1 MSIMGQRLQ
10 LQAKLEILLGATNV
24 YFQPPAD
31 LAMTY
36 PCIVYKRDNADT
48 EFADDIPYHIT
59 KRYMVTV
66 IDENPDSVIPDK
78 VAALPSCLHNRSYA
92 ANQLNHDV
100 YVLYF

>member
-1 MSIMGQRLQ
+1 MGQRSQ
-10 LQAKLEILLGATNV
+10 LHSLLLTFVDDV

-36 PCIVYKRDNADT
+36 PCIVYKRDPADT
-48 EFADDIPYHIT
+48 IFGDNIPYKVT
-59 KRYMVTV
+59 KKYMVTV
-66 IDENPDSVIPDK
+66 IDENPDSDIPDK
-78 VAALPSCLHNRSYA
+78 VAAMQSSRHNRSYA